1 MFWARN
7 IDLRLGGMESFAR
20 VVRLH
25 ETLQGRRTPL
35 STGDLCERLGC
46 SRASLYRTVARLRD
60 ELGAPILS
68 APGRGFFYDRSAV
81 RFELPGLWL
90 NADEMH
96 ALIAMDALI
105 ENLEPGFLQSH
116 VGPLRERISELLA
129 TASPRRDVSAARIR
143 ERIRILGHH
152 VRKTGFDAFAAFC
165 TATLSGSRVR
175 FRYHARHN
183 DQHSE
188 REVSPWRMLHYRDN
202 WYMEGFCHA
211 ANDMRLFSVDRA
223 AGARTVD
230 QPATPDDRLEK
241 PEQTGYGIFTRKAR
255 YKARLLVSAERARWV
270 ADEIWHP
277 EQSGQFRTDG
287 MYELTIPYGEAAEL
301 IGEILRHGNYVEVLG
316 PLSLRESIRKVI
328 FDLTSKYENT
338 A

>member
-1 MFWARN
+1 
-7 IDLRLGGMESFAR
+7 MESFAR

-35 STGDLCERLGC
+35 STVDLCERLRC

-68 APGRGFFYDRSAV
+68 APGRGFFYDRGAV

-96 ALIAMDALI
+96 ALIAMNALI

-152 VRKTGFDAFAAFC
+152 VRKTAFDAFAVFC

-183 DQHSE
+183 DRHSE

-211 ANDMRLFSVDRA
+211 ADAMRLFAVDRA
-223 AGARTVD
+223 GNAESID
-230 QPATPDDRLEK
+230 QPGKPDERVER
-241 PEQTGYGIFTRKAR
+241 PELTSYGIFTRHAR
-255 YKARLLVSAERARWV
+255 YKARLLFSAERARWV
-270 ADEIWHP
+270 ADEVWHP

-287 MYELTIPYGEAAEL
+287 TYELVVPYGDPSEL
-301 IGEILRHGNYVEVLG
+301 LGDILRHGSQVEVLQ
-316 PLSLRESIRKVI
+316 PKKLRALMLAESRNLVIKYTVNLRE
-328 FDLTSKYENT
+328 TSNSYQTSNK
-338 A
+338 